1 MMDIEK
7 ASNIK
12 AFQVSDTQKPWY
24 KRASNESPI
33 LLDSGEKKSS
43 ERDFGENKGRNH
55 SPVQMTPTDTEHQNQ
70 GGYPHD

>member
-1 MMDIEK
+1 MDIEK

-33 LLDSGEKKSS
+33 LLDSGSS
-43 ERDFGENKGRNH
+43 ERDFGENKGRTNH
-55 SPVQMTPTDTEHQNQ
+55 
-70 GGYPHD
+70 

>member
-33 LLDSGEKKSS
+33 LLNSGEKRSS
-43 ERDFGENKGRNH
+43 ERDFGENKGRTDPYNADNAYLV
-55 SPVQMTPTDTEHQNQ
+55 PDTEK
-70 GGYPHD
+70 GGYQHD

>member
-7 ASNIK
+7 ASNIN

-33 LLDSGEKKSS
+33 LLNSGEKRSS
-43 ERDFGENKGRNH
+43 ERDFGENKGRTNH
-55 SPVQMTPTDTEHQNQ
+55 
-70 GGYPHD
+70 